1 VIDLE
6 RGTDMRR
13 HQAIHAL
20 LLAIALIGTA
30 CSGGENGSGGDAS
43 SAATPSEA
51 AEPPAT
57 PSAEAAPTEPA
68 PFLLDLETGEERPL
82 VESLAGG
89 FGYAVS
95 PDGTRLAYEI
105 GGCEAGSVVKV
116 ANLDGTDVSTLES
129 PEGLA
134 ICAGV
139 RWSPDGTGLLYQV
152 RDPASHDLGNLFVH
166 DLASGERTQIT
177 DLELVTAY
185 WWFLTAT
192 FSHDGR
198 SVLYHLPRSSSQVT
212 KWDVWSVPVTGG
224 EPRLVVRNASFPMA
238 LANGEIAF
246 VVPMDS
252 TFSGQ
257 RIAIADGAGS
267 PRTLVEA
274 EDTWW
279 PTISPDGAR
288 IAYPDG
294 GSIYVVDVS
303 TGESTMVADGG
314 LADWLD
320 DDTLI
325 VSP

>member
-1 VIDLE
+1 MIDLE

-13 HQAIHAL
+13 HQAIRSL

-30 CSGGENGSGGDAS
+30 CSGDESGSGGEAS
-43 SAATPSEA
+43 PAATTSEA
-51 AEPPAT
+51 AGLPAT
-57 PSAEAAPTEPA
+57 PSVEAASTEPA
-68 PFLLDLETGEERPL
+68 PFLLDLETGDERPL

-95 PDGTRLAYEI
+95 PDGMRLAYEI

-116 ANLDGTDVSTLES
+116 ANLDGTNASTLES
-129 PEGLA
+129 PPGLA

-139 RWSPDGTGLLYQV
+139 RWSPDGTKLLYQV

-177 DLELVTAY
+177 DLELSAY

-192 FSHDGR
+192 FSPDGR
-198 SVLYHLPRSSSQVT
+198 SVLYHLPRDSSQVT

-224 EPRLVVRNASFPMA
+224 EPRLVVRNSSFPMA
-238 LANGEIAF
+238 LPHGEVAF
-246 VVPMDS
+246 VVPLDS
-252 TFSGQ
+252 SFSGQ
-257 RIAIADGAGS
+257 RIAIEDGTGS
-267 PRTLVEA
+267 RRTLVEA

-288 IAYPDG
+288 IAYPDD
-294 GSIYVVDVS
+294 GSIYVVDVA
-303 TGESTMVADGG
+303 TGESTMVAHGG
-314 LADWLD
+314 LADWID